1 MGVPPA
7 LSALWFPVK
16 ERTTATAIAT
26 ILNGIGVGISFAL
39 GTSRLV
45 QHIYMA
51 RNTQEHLQPSANA
64 YHLLGLKIKLRAL
77 ATYIKQTILVF

>member
-26 ILNGIGVGISFAL
+26 ILNSIGVGISFAL
-39 GTSRLV
+39 GTSSTCAT
-45 QHIYMA
+45 YMA

-77 ATYIKQTILVF
+77 ATYIKQTIHVL

>member
-26 ILNGIGVGISFAL
+26 ILNSIGVGISFAL
-39 GTSRLV
+39 GTSRLIW
-45 QHIYMA
+45 QETPK
-51 RNTQEHLQPSANA
+51 NTYNLQPMH

-77 ATYIKQTILVF
+77 ATYIKQTILVL

>member
-26 ILNGIGVGISFAL
+26 ILNNIGVGISFAL

-45 QHIYMA
+45 QHIWQETPK
-51 RNTQEHLQPSANA
+51 NTYNLQPMH

-77 ATYIKQTILVF
+77 ATYIKQTIHVL